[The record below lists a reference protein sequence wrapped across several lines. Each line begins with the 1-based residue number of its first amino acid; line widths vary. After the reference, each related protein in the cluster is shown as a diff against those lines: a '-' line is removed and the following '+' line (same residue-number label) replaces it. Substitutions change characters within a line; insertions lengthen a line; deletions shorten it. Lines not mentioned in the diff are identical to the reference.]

1 MSKIIQ
7 DRRDDEFRLEK
18 YWEIIKGRIPVIFL
32 FVLLAL
38 ALGTL
43 KIFTSNPVY
52 QATGVLMVKPENDNV
67 VIFGERLAVGRSTNE
82 YFNTQVRILR
92 SRSLAKTV
100 LEEFNP
106 TPYKGIL
113 NETAGGEVNAANPMD
128 AVRIQQFL
136 RGLEVSP
143 LTETRLI
150 EVSFI
155 GPSPKRSAEVVNAL
169 FKKFIEFNNELRTES
184 TRQASEF
191 ITRQIRDLQLD
202 LARKEIELQKYGK
215 SKDLFYLSNEESTE
229 VGKFSELNQ
238 ALTQAQ
244 IERINRESIYRDL
257 QNKNMNDFPQVRGNQ
272 LISGLKSTYSGLEA
286 DYDRKLQVFKPSYP
300 EMVELRSQMKAVQQ
314 RIGKEIRDIADR
326 VLNESKNDY
335 EAALKREKSL
345 SSLLDSQKSEMIKSN
360 SDAIYYKSLSIE
372 VANMR
377 ELQNYLDRKHKES
390 LITSRLQGVQT
401 SNIKV
406 IDPADVPL
414 KPIAPKKKMILLM
427 ALFLGFSGGLAF
439 VLLLNILDNTIKEPE
454 GIKNMMNSPI
464 LGIIPS
470 SRSRRNISKYLGYSY
485 YRKSPKVE
493 FNTDIEMINHR
504 MPESTIADAYRN
516 IRTSI
521 LLTSNNRPSRVIS
534 ISSARPS
541 EGKTSTAV
549 NLAVAFAQLGKK
561 VLLIDGDM
569 RNPRL
574 HKIFKIKNTAGLS
587 SYLVGKVSLQES
599 IQKAPVANMYIIPS
613 GPIPPNPV
621 ELLDSEPMAGLF
633 KAPLLMECDY
643 IFIDTPPF
651 IDIVDP
657 ILLAKHSDGMVL
669 VTWVGKTKRN
679 AIEKLKEQVDQ
690 FEIPLFG
697 IVLNMVELKKS
708 WYDYNYSYQYN
719 YNNLRRIDGEGK
731 NSLKTS

>member
-1 MSKIIQ
+1 MTNYNP
-7 DRRDDEFRLEK
+7 DNRDDEFRLEK
-18 YWEIIKGRIPVIFL
+18 YWEIIKNRIPVLTL

-38 ALGTL
+38 ALGAL
-43 KIFTSNPVY
+43 KIFTSHPVY
-52 QATGVLMVKPENDNV
+52 KATGVLMVKPENDNV
-67 VIFGERLAVGRSTNE
+67 VIFGDRLALGRTNE

-92 SRSLAKTV
+92 SRSLARTV

-106 TPYKGIL
+106 TPYKGVIKASIGDDG
-113 NETAGGEVNAANPMD
+113 NSNPMD
-128 AVRIQQFL
+128 VVRIQQFL
-136 RGLEVSP
+136 RGLEVNP
-143 LTETRLI
+143 LTETRLV

-155 GPSPKRSAEVVNAL
+155 AQNPKRAAEVVNVL

-191 ITRQIRDLQLD
+191 ITRQIRDLQQE
-202 LARKEIELQKYGK
+202 LARKELELQKYGK
-215 SKDLFYLSNEESTE
+215 SKDLFYLTNEESTE

-257 QNKNMNDFPQVRGNQ
+257 QNKNMNDFPQVRGNT
-272 LISGLKSTYSGLEA
+272 LINGLKSTYSGLES
-286 DYDRKLQVFKPSYP
+286 DYKRKLQVFKPSYP
-300 EMVELRSQMKAVQQ
+300 EMVALRSQMNSLQQ
-314 RIGKEIRDIADR
+314 RINKEIKDIADR
-326 VLNESKNDY
+326 VLNESKNEY
-335 EAALKREKSL
+335 EAAVKRETSL
-345 SSLLDSQKSEMIKSN
+345 SSLLDDQKSEMIKSN

-390 LITSRLQGVQT
+390 LISSRLQGVQT

-414 KPIAPKKKMILLM
+414 SPIAPKKKIILIM
-427 ALFLGFSGGLAF
+427 ALFLGLSGGLAF
-439 VLLLNILDNTIKEPE
+439 ILLLNVLDRTVKEPD
-454 GIKNMMNSPI
+454 GLKQMLNSPI

-470 SRSRRNISKYLGYSY
+470 SRNRGNITKYLGYSY
-485 YRKSPKVE
+485 YRKSRKE
-493 FNTDIEMINHR
+493 DLNTDIEMINHR

-534 ISSARPS
+534 VSSARPS

-574 HKIFKIKNTAGLS
+574 HKIFKMKNTVGLS
-587 SYLVGKVSLQES
+587 SYLVGKASLQES
-599 IQKAPVANMYIIPS
+599 IQKAPVGNMYVITS

-621 ELLDSEPMAGLF
+621 ELLDSEPMAALF
-633 KAPLLMECDY
+633 HAPLLMECDY

-651 IDIVDP
+651 IEIVDP

-690 FEIPLFG
+690 FKIPLFG
-697 IVLNMVELKKS
+697 VVLNMVDLKKS

-719 YNNLRRIDGEGK
+719 YNNLRRLNGEVK
-731 NSLKTS
+731 NSWKTS

>member
-1 MSKIIQ
+1 MTYNSQ
-7 DRRDDEFRLEK
+7 DNRNDEFRLGK
-18 YWEIIKGRIPVIFL
+18 YWEIVRNRIPVLAL

-38 ALGTL
+38 ALGAL
-43 KIFTSNPVY
+43 KIFTSSPVY
-52 QATGVLMVKPENDNV
+52 KATGVLMVKPENDNV
-67 VIFGERLAVGRSTNE
+67 VIFGDRLALGRSNE

-92 SRSLAKTV
+92 SRSLARTV

-106 TPYKGIL
+106 TPYKGIAK
-113 NETAGGEVNAANPMD
+113 NAGAGSNALTPMD
-128 AVRIQQFL
+128 IVRIQQFL
-136 RGLEVSP
+136 RGLEVTP
-143 LTETRLI
+143 LTETRLV
-150 EVSFI
+150 EVSF
-155 GPSPKRSAEVVNAL
+155 SAQNPKRAAEVVNTL

-191 ITRQIRDLQLD
+191 ITRQIRDLQQE
-202 LARKEIELQKYGK
+202 LARKELELQKYGK
-215 SKDLFYLSNEESTE
+215 SKDLFYLTNEESTE

-244 IERINRESIYRDL
+244 IERINRESIFRDL
-257 QNKNMNDFPQVRGNQ
+257 QNKDMNDFPQVRGNT
-272 LISGLKSTYSGLEA
+272 LISGLKSTYSGFEA
-286 DYDRKLQVFKPSYP
+286 DYNRKLQVFKPSYP
-300 EMVELRSQMKAVQQ
+300 EMLELRSQMNALRQ
-314 RIGKEIRDIADR
+314 RIGKEIKDIADR
-326 VLNESKNDY
+326 VLNESKNEY
-335 EAALKREKSL
+335 EAALKRETSL
-345 SSLLDSQKSEMIKSN
+345 TNLLDSQKSEMIKSN
-360 SDAIYYKSLSIE
+360 SDAIYYKSLNIE

-406 IDPADVPL
+406 IDPADAPL
-414 KPIAPKKKMILLM
+414 RPIAPKKKIIMLM
-427 ALFLGFSGGLAF
+427 ALFLGISGGLAF
-439 VLLLNILDNTIKEPE
+439 VLLLNVLDQTVKEPD
-454 GIKNMMNSPI
+454 GIKNLMSSPI

-470 SRSRRNISKYLGYSY
+470 SRSRGNISKYLGYSY
-485 YRKSPKVE
+485 YRKNKKVDL
-493 FNTDIEMINHR
+493 NTDIEMINLR
-504 MPESTIADAYRN
+504 IPESAIADAYRN

-521 LLTSNNRPSRVIS
+521 LLTSNNKPSRVIS

-574 HKIFKIKNTAGLS
+574 HKIFKIKNTSGLS
-587 SYLVGKVSLQES
+587 SYLVGKVSLQET
-599 IQKAPVANMYIIPS
+599 IINAPVANMFIIPS

-621 ELLDSEPMAGLF
+621 ELLDSEPMAALF

-651 IDIVDP
+651 IEIVDP

-690 FEIPLFG
+690 FKIPLFG
-697 IVLNMVELKKS
+697 IVLNMVDLKKS

-719 YNNLRRIDGEGK
+719 YSNLRRMDGEVK
-731 NSLKTS
+731 SSPK

>member
-1 MSKIIQ
+1 MTKNSL
-7 DRRDDEFRLEK
+7 DNRDDEFRLEK
-18 YWEIIKGRIPVIFL
+18 YWEIVRNRIPVLAL

-38 ALGTL
+38 ALGAL
-43 KIFTSNPVY
+43 KIFTSSPVY
-52 QATGVLMVKPENDNV
+52 KATGVLMVKPENDNV
-67 VIFGERLAVGRSTNE
+67 VIFGDRLALGRTNE

-92 SRSLAKTV
+92 SRSLARTV

-106 TPYKGIL
+106 TPYKGIVK
-113 NETAGGEVNAANPMD
+113 NTGAGSNTLNPMD
-128 AVRIQQFL
+128 IVRIQQFL
-136 RGLEVSP
+136 RGLEVTP
-143 LTETRLI
+143 LTETRLV
-150 EVSFI
+150 EVSFLAQN
-155 GPSPKRSAEVVNAL
+155 PKRAAEVVNIL

-191 ITRQIRDLQLD
+191 ITRQIRDLQQE
-202 LARKEIELQKYGK
+202 LARKELELQKYGK
-215 SKDLFYLSNEESTE
+215 SKDLFYLTNEESTE

-244 IERINRESIYRDL
+244 IERINRESIFRDL
-257 QNKNMNDFPQVRGNQ
+257 QNKDMNDFPQVRGNT

-286 DYDRKLQVFKPSYP
+286 DYNRKLQVFKPSYP
-300 EMVELRSQMKAVQQ
+300 EMLELRSQMSALQQ
-314 RIGKEIRDIADR
+314 RIGKEIKDIADR

-335 EAALKREKSL
+335 EAALKRETSL
-345 SSLLDSQKSEMIKSN
+345 TNLLDSQKSEMIKSN

-406 IDPADVPL
+406 IDPADTPL
-414 KPIAPKKKMILLM
+414 RPIAPKKKIIMLM
-427 ALFLGFSGGLAF
+427 ALFLGISGGLAF
-439 VLLLNILDNTIKEPE
+439 VLLLNVLDQTVKEPD
-454 GIKNMMNSPI
+454 GIKNLMNSPI

-470 SRSRRNISKYLGYSY
+470 SRSRGNISKYLGYSY
-485 YRKSPKVE
+485 YRKNRKVDL
-493 FNTDIEMINHR
+493 NTDIEMINLR
-504 MPESTIADAYRN
+504 IPESAIADAYRN

-574 HKIFKIKNTAGLS
+574 HKIFKIKNTTGLS
-587 SYLVGKVSLQES
+587 SYLVGKVSLQET
-599 IQKAPVANMYIIPS
+599 IINAPVANMYIIPS

-621 ELLDSEPMAGLF
+621 ELLDSEPMSALF

-651 IDIVDP
+651 IEIVDP

-690 FEIPLFG
+690 FKIPLFG
-697 IVLNMVELKKS
+697 IVLNMVDLKKS
-708 WYDYNYSYQYN
+708 WYDYNYTYQYN
-719 YNNLRRIDGEGK
+719 YSNLRRMDGEVK
-731 NSLKTS
+731 SSLKTS